1 MPLLFIEWLDM
12 RNFMMLRVILS
23 ITLATALLPIS
34 SVYGSDVEPYQLKE
48 GDMIDISVWDE
59 DSLQKE
65 VRILPDGSITFPLIG
80 RLEVKGLSSTDIELQ
95 ISNKL
100 KEYIP
105 DPEVTVMVT
114 NTDGNRIYVLGK
126 VNTPGPILMAG
137 PMTVLQALSFSGG
150 LDKFAAPEKIKIIR
164 KSASGQKIL
173 PVNYRKLLEGVSLEE
188 NYSLQADDTIL
199 VP

>member
-34 SVYGSDVEPYQLKE
+34 SVYGSDVEPYQLRE

>member
-12 RNFMMLRVILS
+12 RNFMILRVILS